1 MEFYR
6 TKDYEALS
14 RKAANIVAAQI
25 TIKPTAVLGLATG
38 STPEGLYAQLI
49 DGYKAGDLDFSQVR
63 SINLDE
69 YKGLNGDHDQS
80 YRYFM
85 NHHLFNHININ
96 PAATKLPNGM
106 AEDVETECTRYD
118 EQVDAM
124 GGIDLQ
130 LLGLGQNGHIGF
142 NEPDDHFANGTHEV
156 ALTQSTIDANARNF
170 ESVEDVPRY
179 AITLGIKA
187 IMQAKRVLLVV
198 SGEAKAQAL
207 YQTLYGPITPQVPAS
222 ILQLHPGLM
231 VVADEA
237 AMAVIDAQ

>member
-69 YKGLNGDHDQS
+69 YKG
-80 YRYFM
+80 
-85 NHHLFNHININ
+85 
-96 PAATKLPNGM
+96 
-106 AEDVETECTRYD
+106 
-118 EQVDAM
+118 
-124 GGIDLQ
+124 
-130 LLGLGQNGHIGF
+130 
-142 NEPDDHFANGTHEV
+142 
-156 ALTQSTIDANARNF
+156 
-170 ESVEDVPRY
+170 
-179 AITLGIKA
+179 
-187 IMQAKRVLLVV
+187 
-198 SGEAKAQAL
+198 
-207 YQTLYGPITPQVPAS
+207 
-222 ILQLHPGLM
+222 
-231 VVADEA
+231 